1 MTARVGNK
9 ANTARAPVKAKA
21 VKAHETA
28 KELSAGFP
36 IVGIGALAKVLQL
49 SRAKIL
55 KPYRTQ
61 RVTKDGTVLEV
72 WMTSTALVNE
82 AGQTYAIATTE
93 RAKESN
99 DGGAH

>member
-61 RVTKDGTVLEV
+61 RVTNR
-72 WMTSTALVNE
+72 W
-82 AGQTYAIATTE
+82 YCP
-93 RAKESN
+93 
-99 DGGAH
+99 GGLDDLHRFGE